1 MCQLQTPE
9 HVMKQSSLQSV
20 AFSSPAGETTPPS
33 RGRPIDL
40 VHLARQTL
48 GDRDV
53 EREVL
58 ALFVAQA
65 TTVRD
70 RIAQATP
77 AERKLLAHGLRGS
90 ASGVG
95 AFGLAQAATAIE
107 MDPHDRSLVLHLAA
121 RIDEVRDFIA
131 SISR

>member
-1 MCQLQTPE
+1 MPLSNLDT
-9 HVMKQSSLQSV
+9 V
-20 AFSSPAGETTPPS
+20 AFSNPGGEGAPPS

-48 GDRDV
+48 GDREL

-58 ALFVAQA
+58 ALFLQQA
-65 TTVRD
+65 ATVRE
-70 RIAQATP
+70 RIAAASA

-90 ASGVG
+90 ASGIG
-95 AFGLAQAATAIE
+95 AFAIARIATEIE
-107 MDPHDRSLVLHLAA
+107 HAPHDSALLLQLAA
-121 RIDEVRDFIA
+121 RIDEVREFIA